1 MIALLGD
8 DGEHLALTSER
19 VVSDPEEVISFEE
32 AELAAPL
39 QPRSIRDT
47 LLFLQHV
54 KNARGGAELDLW
66 LKIKILSFSKKY
78 I

>member
-8 DGEHLALTSER
+8 YGDYLALASER
-19 VVSDPEEVISFEE
+19 VVSVPEEGISFEE

-47 LLFLQHV
+47 LLFLKHV
-54 KNARGGAELDLW
+54 KNARGGRSLTCG
-66 LKIKILSFSKKY
+66 
-78 I
+78 